1 MIKVSI
7 IIVNFNGCQH
17 TIRCIESIQRTH
29 EEGCFEVIVIDNDSR
44 DGSVE
49 AIKAQ
54 YPNVK
59 VIALQQNLGF
69 GKANNIGADASTSE
83 YLFFINNDTLFKK
96 DIITPLSQFLKENP
110 SCGAIGPLLL
120 NSDGTYQHSYGK
132 FPSLMNELRT
142 KKDTTLFKNIP
153 KNRSPRQVDWVSFAA
168 VMIRRSA
175 FEKVNGF
182 DERYFMYFEDAD
194 LCFRLQKAG
203 FQSFYCAEY
212 SLIHIGG
219 GSRSHE
225 ITNMIKT
232 EYRHS
237 QLLFYASHRSWF
249 ELLALRFYLLFRFS
263 YPFLC
268 TRGEEH
274 RRARSVI
281 IMALSSYAHRS

>member
-17 TIRCIESIQRTH
+17 TIRCIESIKRMH
-29 EEGCFEVIVIDNDSR
+29 EKGFFEIIIVDNDSR

-49 AIKAQ
+49 AIKMQ
-54 YPNVK
+54 YPKIK
-59 VIALQQNLGF
+59 VIAQQQNLGF
-69 GKANNIGADASTSE
+69 GKANNIGANASTGE
-83 YLFFINNDTLFKK
+83 YLFFINNDTLFKE
-96 DIITPLSQFLKENP
+96 DIITPLSQFMKENP
-110 SCGAIGPLLL
+110 SCGAVGPLLL

-132 FPSLMNELRT
+132 FPSLLNELRT
-142 KKDTTLFKNIP
+142 KRDTALFKNIP

-194 LCFRLQKAG
+194 LCFRLQNAG

-219 GSRSHE
+219 GSISHE
-225 ITNMIKT
+225 VINMIKT

-249 ELLALRFYLLFRFS
+249 ELSALRFYLLLRFL

-281 IMALSSYAHRS
+281 IMAFSSYAYRS